1 MALFRD
7 DQGKTEKATP
17 GRLNEARGKGQVAM
31 SKELTMAGTLL
42 VAVLALEYLG
52 GWLLEAFERVCRFG
66 FSVDLTEHAIADDD
80 VLSAVQEIQEV
91 MMLVLAP
98 FAFFLLLF
106 VAATMIFGYGQIGGI
121 KLSPKAL
128 EWKLERLNPVTNLG
142 RLFRFS
148 SLFKAMFSF
157 AKLLVLGGV
166 LWAVL
171 ASEWQNIANMHDHQ
185 NLAMSLGIVTK
196 LVFRV
201 FFWIS
206 LIVMILAVAD
216 VAWQRYDFAERMKMS
231 KQEVED
237 ERKRDDGDPM
247 MKSRLKGARM
257 KLMRQRMMDA
267 VPKADVIITNPT
279 HFSVALRYDRDQ
291 DHAPR
296 VVAKGID
303 DMAFRIRELAKQND
317 VPLME
322 DPPLARALF
331 RAVDVGNTI
340 PERFYQAVATVLGHV
355 YRLKGR
361 AA

>member
-17 GRLNEARGKGQVAM
+17 GRLQEARGKGQVAI

-52 GWLLEAFERVCRFG
+52 GWLIQAFEEVCRFG
-66 FSVDLTEHAIADDD
+66 FQVDLSQHALDGDD
-80 VLSAVQEIQEV
+80 VLSAVQEIENV
-91 MMLVLAP
+91 MLLVLGP

-106 VAATMIFGYGQIGGI
+106 VAATMLFGYGQIGGI
-121 KLSPKAL
+121 KMSPKAL
-128 EWKLERLNPVTNLG
+128 EWKLDRLNPVTNLS
-142 RLFRFS
+142 RLFKFT
-148 SLFKAMFSF
+148 SLFKAIFSF
-157 AKLLVLGGV
+157 AKLIVLGGV

-171 ASEWQNIANMHDHQ
+171 ASEWRNIAGMHDHH
-185 NLAMSLGIVTK
+185 NLAMSLGIVAK

-237 ERKRDDGDPM
+237 ERKRDDGDPV

-267 VPKADVIITNPT
+267 VPQADVIITNPT
-279 HFSVALRYDRDQ
+279 HFSVALRYDREQ

-296 VVAKGID
+296 VVAKGVD
-303 DMAFRIRELAKQND
+303 DMAFKIRELARDND

-340 PERFYQAVATVLGHV
+340 PELFYQAVATVLGHV
-355 YRLKGR
+355 YRLKDH

>member
-17 GRLNEARGKGQVAM
+17 GRLQEARGKGQVAI

-52 GWLLEAFERVCRFG
+52 SWLIHAFEEVCRFG
-66 FSVDLTEHAIADDD
+66 FHVDLSRHALADDD
-80 VLSAVQEIQEV
+80 VLGAVHEIEYV
-91 MMLVLAP
+91 MLLVLGP
-98 FAFFLLLF
+98 FAFFLLSF
-106 VAATMIFGYGQIGGI
+106 VAATMLFGYGQIGGI
-121 KLSPKAL
+121 KLAPKAL
-128 EWKLERLNPVTNLG
+128 EWKLDRLNPVSNLSK
-142 RLFRFS
+142 LLKFS
-148 SLFKAMFSF
+148 SLFKAIFSL
-157 AKLLVLGGV
+157 AKLIVLGGV

-171 ASEWQNIANMHDHQ
+171 ASEWESIAGMHEHH
-185 NLAMSLGIVTK
+185 NLAMSLGIVAK

-206 LIVMILAVAD
+206 LIVMILALAD

-231 KQEVED
+231 KQEIED
-237 ERKRDDGDPM
+237 ERKRDDGDPV

-267 VPKADVIITNPT
+267 VPQADVIITNPT
-279 HFSVALRYDRDQ
+279 HFSVALRYDREQ

-303 DMAFRIRELAKQND
+303 DMAFRIRELARDND

-355 YRLKGR
+355 YRLKDH